1 MSDWDTAPITL
12 RKRAPKSSTL
22 KTEKAVNDA
31 RRQGFTVETQA
42 KCEYSKFSC
51 ASSELRNFFFYK
63 QKRSIRAVR
72 ETCGFTLKIF
82 SGVGVG
88 GGGANRQHV
97 TTKNTA
103 KLDRETEEL
112 KHDQIPLELGKLIQ
126 QGRQSKG
133 LSQKD
138 LATKVNEKAQ
148 VINDYEAGRG
158 IPNQMVIG
166 KIERVLGLKLRGKD
180 RGKPLAAPG
189 TKK

>member
-22 KTEKAVNDA
+22 KTEKVIRFANTAVNDA

-42 KCEYSKFSC
+42 KW
-51 ASSELRNFFFYK
+51 
-63 QKRSIRAVR
+63 
-72 ETCGFTLKIF
+72 
-82 SGVGVG
+82 

-166 KIERVLGLKLRGKD
+166 KIERVLGIKLRGKD
-180 RGKPLAAPG
+180 RGKPLATPG